1 LLCATFL
8 YSRNTLFKSIQS
20 RGIKAIRFCV
30 ILPPHTN
37 ITMRIAING
46 FGRIGRI
53 FLRTILSKNDIKV
66 VAINDLTD
74 THTLAHLFKYD
85 SVHRGFKG
93 TVGFDEDNLII
104 NGRQI
109 KVFSQKD
116 PSGLPWNA
124 LNIDLVIES
133 TGKFA
138 SRSGAQQ
145 HLAAGAKQVIISA
158 PASDKDVPTVVL
170 GVNDDSVDFTSPVIS
185 NASCTTNN
193 VAAMVK
199 VLDDNWGI
207 VDGYITTVH
216 SMTGDQNLHDA
227 PHKDLRRAR
236 AASASIIPT
245 TTGAA
250 KAITSIFPHLNGR
263 LGGAGIRVPVLNG
276 SLTDFTCSL
285 NKAVTVAE
293 INNAF
298 KAASIGPMKTVL
310 EYTEDPIVS
319 SDILDNTHSCIF
331 DAQLTSV
338 VGGLVKV
345 VGWYDNET
353 GYSSRLADVVEKIK
367 AANYSKAFN
376 T

>member
-1 LLCATFL
+1 M
-8 YSRNTLFKSIQS
+8 K
-20 RGIKAIRFCV
+20 
-30 ILPPHTN
+30 
-37 ITMRIAING
+37 IAING

-53 FLRTILSKNDIKV
+53 FLRNILAKPGIQV
-66 VAINDLTD
+66 VAINDLAD
-74 THTLAHLFKYD
+74 TQTLAHLFKYD

-93 TVGFDEDNLII
+93 IVNADSDNLFI
-104 NGRQI
+104 NSHQI
-109 KVFSQKD
+109 KVFAERN
-116 PSGLPWNA
+116 PEALPWRA
-124 LNIDLVIES
+124 LDIDVVIEA
-133 TGKFA
+133 TGKFTSKEGA
-138 SRSGAQQ
+138 SL
-145 HLAAGAKQVIISA
+145 HLNAGAKQVIISA
-158 PASDKDVPTVVL
+158 PSTGKDIPTVVL
-170 GVNDDSVDFTSPVIS
+170 AVNDEQVDLSSPILS

-199 VLDDNWGI
+199 ILDDNWGI

-250 KAITSIFPHLNGR
+250 KAITAIFPQLEGR

-285 NKAVTVAE
+285 KKQPTIQE
-293 INNAF
+293 INLAF
-298 KAASIGPMKTVL
+298 KQAANGPMKNVL

-319 SDILDNTHSCIF
+319 TDILDNPHSCIF
-331 DAQLTSV
+331 DAQLTSI

-345 VGWYDNET
+345 VGWYDNEM
-353 GYSSRLADVVEKIK
+353 GYSSRLADLVEKIAQLK
-367 AANYSKAFN
+367 IHQPGYSM
-376 T
+376 